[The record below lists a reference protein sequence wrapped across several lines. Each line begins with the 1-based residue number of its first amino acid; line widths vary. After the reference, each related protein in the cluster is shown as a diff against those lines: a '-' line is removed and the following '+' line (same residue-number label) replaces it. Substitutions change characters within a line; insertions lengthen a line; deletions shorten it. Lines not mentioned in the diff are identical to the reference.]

1 MVNVSNFKEFVEK
14 INRDINEKYNNFS
27 VNFAAIRKELRK
39 QRVNKKECLFS
50 IQDNVQDLE
59 KERMYYI
66 NGGSQNEIQYHIQK
80 RDCIYYGIGFSLK
93 NSKHNFNTLTYIKPF
108 RDVLFNTE
116 FKTILDE
123 YSKKGYRPFVDDE
136 NSCVEC
142 NINDFKENKI
152 GKYYLFGKSIQ
163 INNDEISDE
172 DYENM
177 LNDFA
182 TDLFELYKKIFE
194 ERKKSMENKDMR
206 IDNENDLL
214 NKCQELLKSNY
225 NLILTGAPGTGKT
238 YLAKQIAAKM
248 IFGED
253 KNLKDLNDDEKAKFE
268 YQYKFVQF
276 HPSYDYTDFVE
287 GIRPVTKNDDTYG
300 FERKDGTFKKFCNR
314 AVYINIEYHKLVIS
328 KLKEF
333 CEYLLQETQNNT
345 KIKIEN
351 IKGDKDGAAPIK
363 TVIYNKENDTVKII
377 VDTESGNNGISP
389 TSLHKIADWYQLYIT
404 QFLELNKKQQN
415 MKIFDN
421 IMGITYGGSHTYV
434 YGFIKLFH
442 DKYKDAL
449 QMPINYQVEKDDKTP
464 FVFVIDE
471 INRGDIN
478 KILGE
483 LFYAIDLGYRGEKG
497 KVETQYQNLVKADD
511 VFVNGFYIPENVYII
526 GTMNDIDRSV
536 ESMDFA
542 IRRRFA
548 WQEVKPEDT
557 ADEILKNVKINSAA
571 NLLNDFNKT
580 IADKES
586 LGEMYQIGASYFL
599 KLNNY
604 IDDEKVNDTESI
616 KEAYKKLWDNHLK
629 GLICEYVRGKK
640 SGEEIFDKIK
650 NKYFDLTGINCKENN
665 EDTAE

>member
-1 MVNVSNFKEFVEK
+1 MNTYVVGSNVDGKSHNEYLNIMLKYHVALVFYKGKIKNSFDKIQQGDLVIIAHGNNKNKKCFYAGYAKHNNQGAFVVDNFKLADGHIQLDNFVTL
-14 INRDINEKYNNFS
+14 INHSIPFNEENTGGEQRRPHVVYKLNN
-27 VNFAAIRKELRK
+27 NNLKDKAIIEQIKNIIK
-39 QRVNKKECLFS
+39 QESNKMK
-50 IQDNVQDLE
+50 
-59 KERMYYI
+59 
-66 NGGSQNEIQYHIQK
+66 NEIY
-80 RDCIYYGIGFSLK
+80 
-93 NSKHNFNTLTYIKPF
+93 
-108 RDVLFNTE
+108 
-116 FKTILDE
+116 
-123 YSKKGYRPFVDDE
+123 
-136 NSCVEC
+136 
-142 NINDFKENKI
+142 
-152 GKYYLFGKSIQ
+152 
-163 INNDEISDE
+163 
-172 DYENM
+172 
-177 LNDFA
+177 
-182 TDLFELYKKIFE
+182 
-194 ERKKSMENKDMR
+194 
-206 IDNENDLL
+206 
-214 NKCQELLKSNY
+214 ELLKSNY

-287 GIRPVTKNDDTYG
+287 GIRPVTKENNDYG
-300 FERKDGTFKKFCNR
+300 FERKDGIFKEFCKR

-333 CEYLLQETQNNT
+333 CEYLLQSTQNNT
-345 KIKIEN
+345 TVQIEN

-363 TVIYNKENDTVKII
+363 TVIYNKENETVKII

-404 QFLELNKKQQN
+404 QFLELDQEQQN

-421 IMGITYGGSHTYV
+421 IMGITYGGSHTYI

-449 QMPINYQVEKDDKTP
+449 QIPINYQVEKDNKIP

-511 VFVNGFYIPENVYII
+511 VFFNGFYIPENVYII

-557 ADEILKNVKINSAA
+557 ADEILKNVKIDSAA
-571 NLLNDFNKT
+571 SVLNDFNKM
-580 IADKES
+580 IADKDA

-604 IDDEKVNDTESI
+604 INDDKINDKESI
-616 KEAYKKLWDNHLK
+616 KEAYQKLWDNHLK
-629 GLICEYVRGKK
+629 GLIHEYVRGKK

>member
-1 MVNVSNFKEFVEK
+1 MVNVKDFKEFVTQ
-14 INRDINEKYNNFS
+14 INKDINDKYDGFSYHFAEERKKFINNKNLVS
-27 VNFAAIRKELRK
+27 KH
-39 QRVNKKECLFS
+39 QLFS
-50 IQDNVQDLE
+50 LIQKFLNDNYD
-59 KERMYYI
+59 YNY
-66 NGGSQNEIQYHIQK
+66 GGQPEVQYHIHK
-80 RDCIYYGIGFSLK
+80 NDYIYYGLGFSFEKSRSNPNPIETVKPFLDVFFTQEFQEYLHLYINKGYNFIDYRLEDLK
-93 NSKHNFNTLTYIKPF
+93 NP
-108 RDVLFNTE
+108 
-116 FKTILDE
+116 
-123 YSKKGYRPFVDDE
+123 
-136 NSCVEC
+136 
-142 NINDFKENKI
+142 KE
-152 GKYYLFGKSIQ
+152 GEYYLFGKTIE
-163 INNDEISDE
+163 INNNEISDE
-172 DYENM
+172 DYEQM
-177 LNDFA
+177 LMDFT
-182 TDLFELYKKIFE
+182 TDLFELYKIIFE
-194 ERKKSMENKDMR
+194 TRNKLVEHLG
-206 IDNENDLL
+206 INSQANVLKITE
-214 NKCQELLKSNY
+214 ELLQNNR

-253 KNLKDLNDDEKAKFE
+253 KNLDEMTDDEKAKFE

-287 GIRPVTKNDDTYG
+287 GIRPVTKNDNTYG
-300 FERKDGTFKKFCNR
+300 FERKDGTFKEFCKR
-314 AVYINIEYHKLVIS
+314 AVYINIEYHKLVLS

-333 CEYLLQETQNNT
+333 CEYLLQETQNHT
-345 KIKIEN
+345 VDIEN
-351 IKGDKDGAAPIK
+351 VKGIKGAPAPIK
-363 TVIYNKENDTVKII
+363 TVIYNKENETVKII
-377 VDTESGNNGISP
+377 VDTKSGNNGISP
-389 TSLHKIADWYQLYIT
+389 TSLHKIVDWYQLYTT
-404 QFLELNKKQQN
+404 QFLELDKEQQN

-421 IMGITYGGSHTYV
+421 ILGITYGGSHTYV

-511 VFVNGFYIPENVYII
+511 VFKKGFYIPENVYII

-571 NLLNDFNKT
+571 SVLNDFNKM
-580 IADKES
+580 IADKDA

-604 IDDEKVNDTESI
+604 INDDKVNDQESI
-616 KEAYKKLWDNHLK
+616 INAYQKLWDNHLK
-629 GLICEYVRGKK
+629 GLIHEYVRGKK

>member
-27 VNFAAIRKELRK
+27 VNFAAIRKELRN

-50 IQDNVQDLE
+50 IKNNAKYPE
-59 KERMYYI
+59 KKRMYYV

-93 NSKHNFNTLTYIKPF
+93 NSTHNFNTLTYIKPF

-152 GKYYLFGKSIQ
+152 GKYYLFGKYIQ

-194 ERKKSMENKDMR
+194 ERKKSMENKDIR
-206 IDNENDLL
+206 IDKENDLL
-214 NKCQELLKSNY
+214 NKCQELLESNY

-253 KNLKDLNDDEKAKFE
+253 KNIDEMNDDEKAKFE
-268 YQYKFVQF
+268 SQYKFVQF

-287 GIRPVTKNDDTYG
+287 GIRPVKEGNSYG
-300 FERKDGTFKKFCNR
+300 FERKDGTFKEFCQR
-314 AVYINIEYHKLVIS
+314 ALYFATIIS
-328 KLKEF
+328 YLKEF
-333 CEYLLQETQNNT
+333 CIEIEDIVKNGQQYITYDREDKEQEAKINQITIEDDHVSIYFTVNKNITILFNEFPNMYIRFCQTPINNMVEDMNYISGKNSHHT
-345 KIKIEN
+345 YYYGFLKTFYGKYNDKIKIPNSCNNEN
-351 IKGDKDGAAPIK
+351 KP
-363 TVIYNKENDTVKII
+363 
-377 VDTESGNNGISP
+377 
-389 TSLHKIADWYQLYIT
+389 
-404 QFLELNKKQQN
+404 
-415 MKIFDN
+415 M
-421 IMGITYGGSHTYV
+421 
-434 YGFIKLFH
+434 
-442 DKYKDAL
+442 
-449 QMPINYQVEKDDKTP
+449 P

-497 KVETQYQNLVKADD
+497 KVETQYQNLVESGDI
-511 VFVNGFYIPENVYII
+511 FENGFYIPENVYII

-557 ADEILKNVKINSAA
+557 ADEILKDLEIDKNIA
-571 NLLNDFNKT
+571 NLNQKAVEILKNLNNC
-580 IADKES
+580 IAGKDKNTNNA

-599 KLNNY
+599 KLDTYFKAAVDRN
-604 IDDEKVNDTESI
+604 DDKEICI
-616 KEAYKKLWDNHLK
+616 KEAYQKLWDNHLK
-629 GLICEYVRGKK
+629 GLIHEYVRGKK
-640 SGEEIFDKIK
+640 SGEEIFNKIK

>member
-1 MVNVSNFKEFVEK
+1 MSEK
-14 INRDINEKYNNFS
+14 KVYVFGIAWGLGGANLLDKYYS
-27 VNFAAIRKELRK
+27 
-39 QRVNKKECLFS
+39 
-50 IQDNVQDLE
+50 DNVVFLKKYDDGDSDKVYSDKAEQIKKGDIIVLRTGNNMLHNLRLSYIGIANTDARVVKMYSTYPLYE
-59 KERMYYI
+59 EGTKKLLPDTNKDTYAVYVTIDKWYNIPNDNNDSLISGMAERI
-66 NGGSQNEIQYHIQK
+66 VCLNSGSNAYGNAYDKTIKFYNEIIVK
-80 RDCIYYGIGFSLK
+80 
-93 NSKHNFNTLTYIKPF
+93 
-108 RDVLFNTE
+108 
-116 FKTILDE
+116 
-123 YSKKGYRPFVDDE
+123 DE
-136 NSCVEC
+136 NKMK
-142 NINDFKENKI
+142 N
-152 GKYYLFGKSIQ
+152 
-163 INNDEISDE
+163 EI
-172 DYENM
+172 Y
-177 LNDFA
+177 
-182 TDLFELYKKIFE
+182 
-194 ERKKSMENKDMR
+194 
-206 IDNENDLL
+206 
-214 NKCQELLKSNY
+214 ELLKNNY

-253 KNLKDLNDDEKAKFE
+253 KNIDEMNDDEKAKFKE
-268 YQYKFVQF
+268 QYKFVQF

-300 FERKDGTFKKFCNR
+300 FKRKDGTFKEFCKR
-314 AVYINIEYHKLVIS
+314 AAIFDKLQD
-328 KLKEF
+328 F
-333 CEYLLQETQNNT
+333 CEYLVKET
-345 KIKIEN
+345 EN
-351 IKGDKDGAAPIK
+351 GKTVSLKNVQGSEEKVAPIK
-363 TVIYNKENDTVKII
+363 TVVYDRENAEVRII
-377 VDTESGNNGISP
+377 VDTPNEKNNGISS
-389 TSLHKIADWYQLYIT
+389 TSLYLFVKWYMLYINV
-404 QFLELNKKQQN
+404 FLKLNIEEQS
-415 MKIFDN
+415 MTTFDN
-421 IMGITYGGSHTYV
+421 ILGITYGNSHSYI
-434 YGFIKLFH
+434 YGFIQLFH
-442 DKYKDAL
+442 EKLNTK
-449 QMPINYQVEKDDKTP
+449 IISSEKDYHTP

-511 VFVNGFYIPENVYII
+511 VFFNGFYIPENVYII

-571 NLLNDFNKT
+571 SVLNDFNKM
-580 IADKES
+580 IADKDA

-604 IDDEKVNDTESI
+604 INDDKVNDQESI
-616 KEAYKKLWDNHLK
+616 KNAYQKLWDNHLK
-629 GLICEYVRGKK
+629 GLIHEYVRGKK

>member
-1 MVNVSNFKEFVEK
+1 MVNVSNFQEFVEK

-27 VNFAAIRKELRK
+27 YEFAKERKELVCNSNLVS
-39 QRVNKKECLFS
+39 QNQLFS
-50 IQDNVQDLE
+50 LNQKHLQELYDYNKGGQ
-59 KERMYYI
+59 KEV
-66 NGGSQNEIQYHIQK
+66 QYHIHK
-80 RDCIYYGIGFSLK
+80 DDCIYYGLGFSFETSRS
-93 NSKHNFNTLTYIKPF
+93 NPNPFDTVKPF
-108 RDVLFNTE
+108 TDVFLDNN
-116 FKTILDE
+116 FKIYLE
-123 YSKKGYRPFVDDE
+123 NFLEKGYNFIHS
-136 NSCVEC
+136 NL
-142 NINDFKENKI
+142 NDFENPEI
-152 GKYYLFGKSIQ
+152 GEYYLFGKSIA

-182 TDLFELYKKIFE
+182 TDLFELYKKIFD
-194 ERKKSMENKDMR
+194 ERNKSMENKDIQ

-214 NKCQELLKSNY
+214 NKCEELLESNY

-253 KNLKDLNDDEKAKFE
+253 KNFKDLNDGEKAKFE

-300 FERKDGTFKKFCNR
+300 FKRKDGTFKEFCIKALKN
-314 AVYINIEYHKLVIS
+314 YKPIIS
-328 KLKEF
+328 ENDVREF
-333 CEYLLQETQNNT
+333 CEY
-345 KIKIEN
+345 IKKEIDTIQVFS
-351 IKGDKDGAAPIK
+351 IKGIGGDYVAPICKIDINDNDVRVEVK
-363 TVIYNKENDTVKII
+363 TPGMHYFKKTYSE
-377 VDTESGNNGISP
+377 
-389 TSLHKIADWYQLYIT
+389 L
-404 QFLELNKKQQN
+404 LELYSNYKNYINSFNQNYKEFINTYNMPDGEHTYMHGFLHAMYEHFNKK
-415 MKIFDN
+415 
-421 IMGITYGGSHTYV
+421 
-434 YGFIKLFH
+434 
-442 DKYKDAL
+442 
-449 QMPINYQVEKDDKTP
+449 

-511 VFVNGFYIPENVYII
+511 VFFNGFYIPENVYII

-557 ADEILKNVKINSAA
+557 ADEILKNVKIDSAA
-571 NLLNDFNKT
+571 SVLNDFNKM
-580 IADKES
+580 IADKDA

-599 KLNNY
+599 KLDTY
-604 IDDEKVNDTESI
+604 FKAAVNTNEDKEICI
-616 KEAYKKLWDNHLK
+616 KEAYQKLWDNHLK
-629 GLICEYVRGKK
+629 GLIHEYVRGKK
-640 SGEEIFDKIK
+640 SGNEIFNKIK

>member
-1 MVNVSNFKEFVEK
+1 MSEKKAFIFGSRWGIDSEPYWEKNIEKKIVFVDVYRDIPEGSYIILKDKSNFIKLGISKNCMKKALISELK
-14 INRDINEKYNNFS
+14 IFDDAEDAKKYNIDYDEVVMYLEIDKWLEP
-27 VNFAAIRKELRK
+27 VNLELIKKLISDSYYRIK
-39 QRVNKKECLFS
+39 NISQIQNYENKK
-50 IQDNVQDLE
+50 
-59 KERMYYI
+59 
-66 NGGSQNEIQYHIQK
+66 
-80 RDCIYYGIGFSLK
+80 
-93 NSKHNFNTLTYIKPF
+93 
-108 RDVLFNTE
+108 LFNE
-116 FKTILDE
+116 FLKVNNLEELDLT
-123 YSKKGYRPFVDDE
+123 S
-136 NSCVEC
+136 S
-142 NINDFKENKI
+142 
-152 GKYYLFGKSIQ
+152 
-163 INNDEISDE
+163 NNH
-172 DYENM
+172 
-177 LNDFA
+177 
-182 TDLFELYKKIFE
+182 
-194 ERKKSMENKDMR
+194 
-206 IDNENDLL
+206 ENDLL
-214 NKCQELLKSNY
+214 NKCQELLESNY

-253 KNLKDLNDDEKAKFE
+253 KNINKMNDDEKAKFE

-287 GIRPVTKNDDTYG
+287 GIRPVTKNDNTYG

-557 ADEILKNVKINSAA
+557 ADEILKDVKINNAA
-571 NLLNDFNKT
+571 SVLNGFNKM
-580 IADKES
+580 IADKDA

-604 IDDEKVNDTESI
+604 INDDKVNDQESI
-616 KEAYKKLWDNHLK
+616 KEAYQKLWDNHLK
-629 GLICEYVRGKK
+629 GLIYEYVRGKK

>member
-14 INRDINEKYNNFS
+14 INRDINEKYDNFS
-27 VNFAAIRKELRK
+27 VQLYNARKKLR
-39 QRVNKKECLFS
+39 NKSGRSKYKLFS
-50 IQDNVQDLE
+50 LDEKFLDDNYD
-59 KERMYYI
+59 YNI
-66 NGGSQNEIQYHIQK
+66 GGQTEVQYHIRK
-80 RDCIYYGIGFSLK
+80 SKSNYIYYGLGFSFESSMS
-93 NSKHNFNTLTYIKPF
+93 NRNPFDTVKPF
-108 RDVLFNTE
+108 TDTLFIKEVQIYIDTLIE
-116 FKTILDE
+116 
-123 YSKKGYRPFVDDE
+123 KGYNPFIHNKISSID
-136 NSCVEC
+136 
-142 NINDFKENKI
+142 DFKEPEF
-152 GKYYLFGKSIQ
+152 GKYYLFGKSLV

-172 DYENM
+172 DYDNI
-177 LNDFA
+177 LNDFT

-194 ERKKSMENKDMR
+194 ERNKFLENNDIQ
-206 IDNENDLL
+206 IDDEHDLL
-214 NKCQELLKSNY
+214 SKCQELLESNY

-253 KNLKDLNDDEKAKFE
+253 KNLDEMNDDEKDKFE

-287 GIRPVTKNDDTYG
+287 GIRPVTKENNNYG
-300 FERKDGTFKKFCNR
+300 FERKDGTFK
-314 AVYINIEYHKLVIS
+314 
-328 KLKEF
+328 EF
-333 CEYLLQETQNNT
+333 CKRAGYFTFIISILKDFCLDIERTIKNGQEYITYDREDKEQEAKINQISIEDDHVTVYFTVNKSITILFNEFPDMYVRYCLTNINNMVEDMNYISGKNSHHT
-345 KIKIEN
+345 YYY
-351 IKGDKDGAAPIK
+351 GFLK
-363 TVIYNKENDTVKII
+363 TFYNKYHDKII
-377 VDTESGNNGISP
+377 IPNSYDNE
-389 TSLHKIADWYQLYIT
+389 
-404 QFLELNKKQQN
+404 NKA
-415 MKIFDN
+415 MP
-421 IMGITYGGSHTYV
+421 
-434 YGFIKLFH
+434 FI
-442 DKYKDAL
+442 
-449 QMPINYQVEKDDKTP
+449 
-464 FVFVIDE
+464 FVIDE

-511 VFVNGFYIPENVYII
+511 VFKNGFYIPENVYII

-557 ADEILKNVKINSAA
+557 ADEILKDVKINNAA
-571 NLLNDFNKT
+571 SVLNGFNKM
-580 IADKES
+580 IADKDA

-604 IDDEKVNDTESI
+604 INDDKVNDQESI
-616 KEAYKKLWDNHLK
+616 KEAYQKLWDNHLK
-629 GLICEYVRGKK
+629 GLIYEYVRGKK

>member
-14 INRDINEKYNNFS
+14 INRDINEKYDNFS
-27 VNFAAIRKELRK
+27 VQLYNARKKLR
-39 QRVNKKECLFS
+39 NKSGRSKYKLFS
-50 IQDNVQDLE
+50 LDEKFLDDNYD
-59 KERMYYI
+59 YNI
-66 NGGSQNEIQYHIQK
+66 GGQTEVQYHIRK
-80 RDCIYYGIGFSLK
+80 SKSNYIYYGLGFSFESSMS
-93 NSKHNFNTLTYIKPF
+93 NRNPFDTVKPF
-108 RDVLFNTE
+108 TDTLFIKEVQIYIDTLIE
-116 FKTILDE
+116 
-123 YSKKGYRPFVDDE
+123 KGYNPFIHNKISSID
-136 NSCVEC
+136 
-142 NINDFKENKI
+142 DFKEPEF
-152 GKYYLFGKSIQ
+152 GKYYLFGKSLV

-172 DYENM
+172 DYDNI
-177 LNDFA
+177 LNDFT

-194 ERKKSMENKDMR
+194 ERNKFLENNDIQ
-206 IDNENDLL
+206 IDDEHDLL
-214 NKCQELLKSNY
+214 SKCQELLESNY

-253 KNLKDLNDDEKAKFE
+253 KNLDEMNDDEKDKFE

-287 GIRPVTKNDDTYG
+287 GIRPVTKENNNYG
-300 FERKDGTFKKFCNR
+300 FERKDGTFK
-314 AVYINIEYHKLVIS
+314 
-328 KLKEF
+328 EF
-333 CEYLLQETQNNT
+333 CKRAGYFTFIISILKDFCLDIERTIKNGQEYITYDREDKEQEAKINQISIEDDHVTVYFTVNKSITILFNEFPDMYVRYCLTNINNMVEDMNYISGKNSHHT
-345 KIKIEN
+345 YYY
-351 IKGDKDGAAPIK
+351 GFLK
-363 TVIYNKENDTVKII
+363 TFYNKYHDKII
-377 VDTESGNNGISP
+377 IPNSYDNE
-389 TSLHKIADWYQLYIT
+389 
-404 QFLELNKKQQN
+404 NKA
-415 MKIFDN
+415 MP
-421 IMGITYGGSHTYV
+421 
-434 YGFIKLFH
+434 FI
-442 DKYKDAL
+442 
-449 QMPINYQVEKDDKTP
+449 
-464 FVFVIDE
+464 FVIDE

-557 ADEILKNVKINSAA
+557 ADEILKDVKINNAA
-571 NLLNDFNKT
+571 SVLNGFNKM
-580 IADKES
+580 IADKDA

-604 IDDEKVNDTESI
+604 INDDKVNDQESI
-616 KEAYKKLWDNHLK
+616 KEAYQKLWDNHLK
-629 GLICEYVRGKK
+629 GLIYEYVRGKK

>member
-1 MVNVSNFKEFVEK
+1 MVNVSNFQEFVEK

-27 VNFAAIRKELRK
+27 YEFAKERKELVCNSNLVS
-39 QRVNKKECLFS
+39 QNQLFS
-50 IQDNVQDLE
+50 LNQKHLQELYDYNKGGQ
-59 KERMYYI
+59 KEV
-66 NGGSQNEIQYHIQK
+66 QYHIHK
-80 RDCIYYGIGFSLK
+80 DDCIYYGLGFSFETSRS
-93 NSKHNFNTLTYIKPF
+93 NPNPFDTVKPF
-108 RDVLFNTE
+108 TDVFLDNN
-116 FKTILDE
+116 FKIYLE
-123 YSKKGYRPFVDDE
+123 NFLEKGYNFIHS
-136 NSCVEC
+136 NL
-142 NINDFKENKI
+142 NDFENPEI
-152 GKYYLFGKSIQ
+152 GEYYLFGKSIA

-177 LNDFA
+177 LNDFT

-194 ERKKSMENKDMR
+194 ERNKLIENNKKKIN
-206 IDNENDLL
+206 NQNDLL
-214 NKCQELLKSNY
+214 NKCEELLESNY

-287 GIRPVTKNDDTYG
+287 GIRPVTKENNDYG
-300 FERKDGTFKKFCNR
+300 FERKDGIFKEFCKR
-314 AVYINIEYHKLVIS
+314 AAIFDKLQD
-328 KLKEF
+328 F
-333 CEYLLQETQNNT
+333 CEYLVKET
-345 KIKIEN
+345 EN
-351 IKGDKDGAAPIK
+351 GKTVSLKNVQGSEEKVAPIK
-363 TVIYNKENDTVKII
+363 TVVYDRENAEVRII
-377 VDTESGNNGISP
+377 VDTPNEKNNGISS
-389 TSLHKIADWYQLYIT
+389 TSLYLFVKWYMLYINV
-404 QFLELNKKQQN
+404 FLKLNIEEQS
-415 MKIFDN
+415 MTTFDN
-421 IMGITYGGSHTYV
+421 ILGITYGNSHSYI
-434 YGFIKLFH
+434 YGFIQLFH
-442 DKYKDAL
+442 EKFNTK
-449 QMPINYQVEKDDKTP
+449 IISSEKDYHTP
-464 FVFVIDE
+464 FIFVIDE

-497 KVETQYQNLVKADD
+497 KVETQYQNLVESDD

-571 NLLNDFNKT
+571 SVLNDFNKM
-580 IADKES
+580 IADKDA

-604 IDDEKVNDTESI
+604 INDDKINDQESI
-616 KEAYKKLWDNHLK
+616 KEAYQKLWDNHLK
-629 GLICEYVRGKK
+629 GLIHEYVRGKK
-640 SGEEIFDKIK
+640 SGEEIFDKIQK
-650 NKYFDLTGINCKENN
+650 KYFDLTDKNNVENN
-665 EDTAE
+665 EDTEK

>member
-1 MVNVSNFKEFVEK
+1 MNTYVVGSNVDGKSHNEYLNIMLKYHVALVFYKGK
-14 INRDINEKYNNFS
+14 IKNSFDKIQQGDLVIIAHGNN
-27 VNFAAIRKELRK
+27 K
-39 QRVNKKECLFS
+39 NKKCFYAGYAKHNN
-50 IQDNVQDLE
+50 QGAFVVDNVKLADGHIQLDNFVTL
-59 KERMYYI
+59 I
-66 NGGSQNEIQYHIQK
+66 NHSIPFNEENTGGEQRRPHVVYKLNNNNLKDKAIIEQIKNIIKQESNKMKNEIY
-80 RDCIYYGIGFSLK
+80 
-93 NSKHNFNTLTYIKPF
+93 
-108 RDVLFNTE
+108 
-116 FKTILDE
+116 
-123 YSKKGYRPFVDDE
+123 
-136 NSCVEC
+136 
-142 NINDFKENKI
+142 
-152 GKYYLFGKSIQ
+152 
-163 INNDEISDE
+163 
-172 DYENM
+172 
-177 LNDFA
+177 
-182 TDLFELYKKIFE
+182 
-194 ERKKSMENKDMR
+194 
-206 IDNENDLL
+206 
-214 NKCQELLKSNY
+214 ELLKSNY

-253 KNLKDLNDDEKAKFE
+253 KNLKDLNEDEKAKFKE
-268 YQYKFVQF
+268 QYKFVQF

-300 FERKDGTFKKFCNR
+300 FKRKDGTFKEFCKS
-314 AVYINIEYHKLVIS
+314 AIV
-328 KLKEF
+328 KENDIKTF
-333 CEYLLQETQNNT
+333 CEYIGKYIKEKGSFPIQNISEKENKSPIT
-345 KIKIEN
+345 KIEFNDEGVRIEAGTPGT
-351 IKGDKDGAAPIK
+351 GDNGFSTKTYNEILKYYENYIILKDK
-363 TVIYNKENDTVKII
+363 SRKNL
-377 VDTESGNNGISP
+377 IS
-389 TSLHKIADWYQLYIT
+389 KV
-404 QFLELNKKQQN
+404 
-415 MKIFDN
+415 
-421 IMGITYGGSHTYV
+421 GITDGEHTYMH
-434 YGFIKLFH
+434 GFLHAMYEYFNK
-442 DKYKDAL
+442 
-449 QMPINYQVEKDDKTP
+449 N

-511 VFVNGFYIPENVYII
+511 VFFNGFYIPENVYII

-571 NLLNDFNKT
+571 SVLNDFNKM
-580 IADKES
+580 IADKDA

-604 IDDEKVNDTESI
+604 INDDKINDQESI
-616 KEAYKKLWDNHLK
+616 KEAYQKLWDNHLK
-629 GLICEYVRGKK
+629 GLIHEYVRGKK

>member
-1 MVNVSNFKEFVEK
+1 MSVFIVGSNVDGSTGKNDYYLNIIGQHHVALVYYNPSGTIEKEFNK
-14 INRDINEKYNNFS
+14 IQQGDLIIIAYGSNKNKRCFYAGYAQSSNKGAFVLNGEELAEGHIFLDDFTSLSNYDIQFSENNAYGNS
-27 VNFAAIRKELRK
+27 KQPAAVYQLYEINPADKSIIEQIKSIIRQENSKMK
-39 QRVNKKECLFS
+39 
-50 IQDNVQDLE
+50 
-59 KERMYYI
+59 
-66 NGGSQNEIQYHIQK
+66 NEIY
-80 RDCIYYGIGFSLK
+80 
-93 NSKHNFNTLTYIKPF
+93 
-108 RDVLFNTE
+108 
-116 FKTILDE
+116 
-123 YSKKGYRPFVDDE
+123 
-136 NSCVEC
+136 
-142 NINDFKENKI
+142 
-152 GKYYLFGKSIQ
+152 
-163 INNDEISDE
+163 
-172 DYENM
+172 
-177 LNDFA
+177 
-182 TDLFELYKKIFE
+182 
-194 ERKKSMENKDMR
+194 
-206 IDNENDLL
+206 
-214 NKCQELLKSNY
+214 ELLKNNY

-287 GIRPVTKNDDTYG
+287 GIRPATENDDTYG
-300 FERKDGTFKKFCNR
+300 FERKDGTFKEFCKR
-314 AVYINIEYHKLVIS
+314 AVYINIEYHKLVLS

-333 CEYLLQETQNNT
+333 CEYLLQETQNHT
-345 KIKIEN
+345 VDIEN
-351 IKGDKDGAAPIK
+351 VKGIKGAPAPIK
-363 TVIYNKENDTVKII
+363 TVIYNKENETVKII
-377 VDTESGNNGISP
+377 VDTKSGNNGISP
-389 TSLHKIADWYQLYIT
+389 TSLHKIVDWYQLYTT
-404 QFLELNKKQQN
+404 QFLELDKEQQN

-421 IMGITYGGSHTYV
+421 ILGITYGGSHTYV

-557 ADEILKNVKINSAA
+557 ADEILKDVKINNAA
-571 NLLNDFNKT
+571 SVLNGFNKM
-580 IADKES
+580 IADKDA

-604 IDDEKVNDTESI
+604 INDDKVNDQESI
-616 KEAYKKLWDNHLK
+616 KEAYQKLWDNHLK
-629 GLICEYVRGKK
+629 GLIYEYVRGKK